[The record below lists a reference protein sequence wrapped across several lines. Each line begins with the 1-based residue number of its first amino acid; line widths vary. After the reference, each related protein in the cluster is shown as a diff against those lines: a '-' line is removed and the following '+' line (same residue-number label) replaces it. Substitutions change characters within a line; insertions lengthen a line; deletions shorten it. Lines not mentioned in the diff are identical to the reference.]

1 MCQRGAPWWLG
12 FEGGTSGLGGG
23 GLPAAVCIGTAPA
36 APFLN
41 SLTRCASALLI
52 NGNHAGGYYARRQSN
67 PRKSRDLCTKKNPN
81 ELGDKQGKNSSKDM
95 PAFCF
100 SIQSEMGGLFL
111 LFPRLLFFLFFFLP
125 SLPPCLTHAWIKK
138 QVSSLPALR
147 SLLLRR
153 GV

>member
-1 MCQRGAPWWLG
+1 
-12 FEGGTSGLGGG
+12 
-23 GLPAAVCIGTAPA
+23 
-36 APFLN
+36 
-41 SLTRCASALLI
+41 
-52 NGNHAGGYYARRQSN
+52 
-67 PRKSRDLCTKKNPN
+67 
-81 ELGDKQGKNSSKDM
+81 M

-111 LFPRLLFFLFFFLP
+111 LFPRLLFFIFFSFPP